1 MNNDDSLRRPAV
13 SRRTA
18 LCQLTGAGA
27 ALCTGSVSQLLFAAD
42 EPSAATGQP
51 GVTRVE
57 FVYEQAPFPS
67 CHAATIAET
76 SAGLVAAWFG
86 GTAEGNDDVTIWVA
100 RREGDRWTAP
110 VEAADGIDNG
120 KRRYPCW
127 NPVLFNLADGT
138 LALFYKVGPSPSR
151 WWGLFKRSSDQGRT
165 WSALENIPLGIF
177 GPIRNKPV
185 RLADGT
191 ILCGASTEHEGWQV
205 QMERADAGLKK
216 WEKTAPLNDGTTY
229 GLIQPTIL
237 THAGGRLQILCR
249 SKQKRIVEMWSDDNG
264 RTWTAPQKSALINNN
279 SGIDGVTLAD
289 GRQLLVYNHTERG
302 RSPLNVAVSNDGKT
316 WQAALVLEN
325 TPGEF
330 SYPAV
335 IQTKNGQVHIT
346 YTWNR
351 KRIRHVAIDPQ
362 KLVLRDMPDGRWPA

>member
-1 MNNDDSLRRPAV
+1 MHELPEPSLF
-13 SRRTA
+13 SCRRTF
-18 LCQLTGAGA
+18 LKQVAGA
-27 ALCTGSVSQLLFAAD
+27 SALALAAEIPRFAFAAD
-42 EPSAATGQP
+42 EPDVATGQP
-51 GVTRVE
+51 GVIRVE
-57 FVYEQAPFPS
+57 FLYDRAPFPS
-67 CHAATIAET
+67 CHASTIAET
-76 SAGLVAAWFG
+76 SAGLVASWFG
-86 GTAEGNDDVTIWVA
+86 GTAEGANDVTIWVS

-120 KRRYPCW
+120 RKRYPCW
-127 NPVLFNLADGT
+127 NPVLFSLADGT
-138 LALFYKVGPSPSR
+138 LILFYKVGPSPSR
-151 WWGLFKRSSDQGRT
+151 WWGLLKRSTDQGRT

-191 ILCGASTEHEGWQV
+191 VLCGSSTEHEGWQV

-237 THAGGRLQILCR
+237 THPGGRLQILCR
-249 SKQKRIVEMWSDDNG
+249 SRQKRVVEMWSEDNG
-264 RTWTAPQKSALINNN
+264 LTWTAPQKTVLLNNN
-279 SGIDGVTLAD
+279 SGIDAVTLAD
-289 GRQLLVYNHTERG
+289 GRHLLVYNHTERG
-302 RSPLNVAVSNDGKT
+302 RSPLNVAVSRDGKT
-316 WQAALVLEN
+316 WQAAVVLES

-335 IQTKNGQVHIT
+335 IQSRDGQVHIT

-351 KRIRHVAIDPQ
+351 ERIRHIALDPE
-362 KLVLRDMPDGRWPA
+362 KLVLRDMRDGQWPV